1 MATLT
6 TRERDRRGTQY
17 VIGTVAVTALIASFV
32 LHRQL
37 LSAHPSAFWLPTV
50 AGLAYG
56 SLLWGFGS
64 RRNSKWLANLTP
76 AGWLIIFWALL
87 ATKLVSAPAWFISVM
102 VGALAVT
109 ALFPK
114 KPAPSSV
121 KKVAIEDVRPW
132 SGSEVAATP
141 TTHDTGRRTAAAVTL
156 SAASGAPVFRLSE
169 LAGFLDRE
177 IATAESVE
185 GPLTFLTRAGVAA
198 PDSIVGEATAGLP
211 DGTLVLL
218 TVAGEDTHPS
228 AVFTVSDA
236 ASFERWVRSLPED

>member
-6 TRERDRRGTQY
+6 TRERGRRGTQY
-17 VIGTVAVTALIASFV
+17 VIGTVAVIALIASFV

-37 LSAHPSAFWLPTV
+37 LSAHPSALWLPSV

-56 SLLWGFGS
+56 SLLWSFGS
-64 RRNSKWLANLTP
+64 RRNSKWLANLTS
-76 AGWLIIFWALL
+76 ADWLIIFWALL

-141 TTHDTGRRTAAAVTL
+141 TAHDTRRRQPPQSPSPLRAVHPCSGSRNSPGSSTKKSL
-156 SAASGAPVFRLSE
+156 RPSRSAAR
-169 LAGFLDRE
+169 
-177 IATAESVE
+177 
-185 GPLTFLTRAGVAA
+185 
-198 PDSIVGEATAGLP
+198 
-211 DGTLVLL
+211 
-218 TVAGEDTHPS
+218 
-228 AVFTVSDA
+228 
-236 ASFERWVRSLPED
+236 